1 MEFATMIAFALQ
13 KGEILFIFGLF
24 VGFGVYEL

>member
-13 KGEILFIFGLF
+13 KGEIYLFIGLF
-24 VGFGVYEL
+24 IGFGVYEL